1 MFGCTNSSLAA
12 LFERFTMTRPSSS
25 SGAEKTTSVAG
36 PNASMMQTP
45 LKQRL
50 AMPPSPAT
58 KPHRDTSNR
67 EQQRR
72 KFLNHLA
79 QWSLS
84 HDSSLHFHGK
94 ISLTLQSTSRS
105 GDLELG
111 KAVKCVLT
119 DTAFDDARQ
128 KIVIKLFPPQSLAK
142 KLGGSMKWDDRRD
155 SMDLDGVEVSS
166 YLPSTRTRD
175 TRYQHATAKAEGHYN
190 MVVRYGAGWMPAR
203 EYFNKVYCSH
213 LEGGHLTQDEYLLH
227 RSQALGPRPA
237 DKDSVTIRPLF
248 HSFRRLPLE
257 LQEMILMTAA
267 GLSRTYN
274 LCSDDYGIVR
284 VKKDDCQSA
293 ISLSTLFRI
302 SKRMNEPLLPY
313 IYHRTDFHFGL
324 TGYAKYPTLF
334 NCVTNMNPSFT
345 NFLWQSGPANRHEI
359 RRLTFHFGK
368 LALLHCI
375 RWLAPDII
383 FSLFEPPVATN
394 PRSLQYFW
402 RCQIQDLVKDL
413 DLFTL
418 TLNIKQISPAEIIMI
433 VAIMKN
439 AFGSI
444 AKIRFVETDI
454 AGVTTPV
461 EMSDERLKGL
471 YEQHTWKDMCISY
484 YQTHRNYSYF
494 YKFELLKGSEEML
507 EMLMANLGS
516 FFNTPFSPMAE
527 KETFPAA
534 E

>member
-25 SGAEKTTSVAG
+25 SGAEKTMSVAG
-36 PNASMMQTP
+36 PNASMIQTP
-45 LKQRL
+45 PKQRL
-50 AMPPSPAT
+50 SIPPSPAT
-58 KPHRDTSNR
+58 KPRRDTSNR

-94 ISLTLQSTSRS
+94 ISLTSQSTSRS
-105 GDLELG
+105 EDLELG

-119 DTAFDDARQ
+119 DAGFDDARQ
-128 KIVIKLFPPQSLAK
+128 NVVIKLFPPQTLTK
-142 KLGGSMKWDDRRD
+142 KPSGSMRWDYRRD

-166 YLPSTRTRD
+166 YQPRTRG
-175 TRYQHATAKAEGHYN
+175 TRHQNATPKAEGHFN
-190 MVVRYGAGWMPAR
+190 MVVRCGAGWMPAR
-203 EYFNKVYCSH
+203 EYFNKVYFSH
-213 LEGGHLTQDEYLLH
+213 REGGCLTQDEYLLH
-227 RSQALGPRPA
+227 RSKALGPQPL

-248 HSFRRLPLE
+248 HPFPRLPLE
-257 LQEMILMTAA
+257 LQEMVLMTAA

-274 LCSDDYGIVR
+274 LCSDDYGIVK
-284 VKKDDCQSA
+284 VKRHYQSA
-293 ISLSTLFRI
+293 ISLSTLFQI
-302 SKRMNEPLLPY
+302 SKRLNEPLLPY

-324 TGYAKYPTLF
+324 TGYAHFLPIFNRPTNL
-334 NCVTNMNPSFT
+334 NPRFT
-345 NFLWQSGPANRHEI
+345 NFLWQSGPTNRHEI
-359 RRLTFHFGK
+359 RRLTFHFGR

-418 TLNIKQISPAEIIMI
+418 TLNIKQITPAEIVMI

-444 AKIRFVETDI
+444 AKMRFVETDVD
-454 AGVTTPV
+454 GVTKTV
-461 EMSDERLKGL
+461 ETSDERLKGL
-471 YEQHTWKDMCISY
+471 YKQHTWKDMCLSY